1 MNNHSVIP
9 KVFKEMQELDQAYA
23 LGTIELPD
31 IPRNHNVAL
40 QFAGMAI
47 RAYVFNKALTE
58 YPEDKAIVTMMA
70 SVREVLPETMRHC
83 GAGTSVKQAQE
94 FIENA
99 NPQSFVEFARTFLIL
114 AKATEEES
122 IDSGD
127 LMRTEINVLLAIAND
142 ISTNE
147 RRSEET

>member
-1 MNNHSVIP
+1 MNNHPVTPEILE
-9 KVFKEMQELDQAYA
+9 EMRSIDQAYA

-31 IPRNHNVAL
+31 IPRNHNAAL
-40 QFAGMAI
+40 QFAGMAV
-47 RAYVFNKALTE
+47 RAYVFNKILTE
-58 YPEDKAIVTMMA
+58 HPESIVTMMT
-70 SVREVLPETMRHC
+70 SVREVLPETMRTC

-99 NPQSFVEFARTFLIL
+99 NPQSFVEFARAFLIL